1 MKQYSHS
8 AETIRQFSIVN
19 PHDLF
24 LVRKPHKRNIIHI
37 NRSSLDSFIS
47 SQLKVFIFHSNKQ
60 LATDRLRHEEFDR
73 CLFPL
78 YTLATLLQYQ
88 ASSIR
93 CYAYVFEVG
102 SGFCLK
108 RSESR
113 ALLTPFSALFKPGP
127 SSKPSNHSKPSKPSN
142 HNNHSKPSHP
152 IHLHTH

>member
-24 LVRKPHKRNIIHI
+24 LVRKHHKRNVIHI

-47 SQLKVFIFHSNKQ
+47 SQLKVFIFLPNKQ

-113 ALLTPFSALFKPGP
+113 ALLTPFSALFKPGR
-127 SSKPSNHSKPSKPSN
+127 SSKPSKPSN
-142 HNNHSKPSHP
+142 HINYSNHSKPNNP
-152 IHLHTH
+152 IRLHTH